1 MKNIF
6 FAQAQGSRKEQ
17 QDFFGEYVSNDPIF
31 IDHGGRL
38 AIVADGMG
46 GLEKGADASKIA
58 VHSFID
64 SYKAKRKD
72 ESIPDTLKRSVI
84 SANKAVY
91 KFSTDEGLSG
101 KTGST
106 LVALVQCKNEVYWL
120 SVGDSRIYQI
130 SNNKLKQL
138 STDHNYEN
146 DLLKLVEK
154 GELTLEDVRNNSQ
167 KAALTSYIGSESI
180 AKIDQNTQ
188 PVIPSP
194 KDVFMLAS
202 DGLYA
207 RLTDKEITSIVL
219 SDQSNEAAKK
229 LIKCKLEKKLKNQD
243 NLTVSLVFQAK
254 PVQKSKTK
262 KMIAI
267 WMMLFLLPLIGASI
281 LFEDPFFYNYIKSNI
296 FKSESA
302 IEQEGLLPENIPEFT
317 SQEIQSSEKQS
328 SDMDT
333 EGVMIPDDDSET
345 DAALR
350 DEIMQQGGTKSI
362 EDQEDQN
369 FTKKEMHPEGDKA
382 KDPID
387 DRPAKAEEQKSQVGV
402 NELTESA
409 SPKDEEAVFDS
420 SSQTLIDVEE
430 KKLESAPVEVKNS
443 ESIKSFND
451 NDQIKIIKT
460 ESLDNNLNKKNL
472 DLETKGAS
480 EKVTE
485 IIQVCE
491 DVFTGVITIRE
502 CKDVEKLVDQPIQT
516 PQSSLPKGKPCKKE
530 DEEQGSQNRYLP
542 ICEERMQIIL

>member
-31 IDHGGRL
+31 IHHGGRL

-72 ESIPDTLKRSVI
+72 ESIPDALKRSVI

-91 KFSTDEGLSG
+91 NFSTNEGLSG

-207 RLTDKEITSIVL
+207 RLADEEITSIVL

-243 NLTVSLVFQAK
+243 NLTVSLVFQVK
-254 PVQKSKTK
+254 PVHKSKTK
-262 KMIAI
+262 KMIVI

-281 LFEDPFFYNYIKSNI
+281 LFEDPFFYNYIKSTI

-317 SQEIQSSEKQS
+317 SQEIQSSKKQS

-333 EGVMIPDDDSET
+333 EAVMIPDDDPET

-362 EDQEDQN
+362 ENQN

-402 NELTESA
+402 NELAESA

-420 SSQTLIDVEE
+420 SSQTLIGVEE
-430 KKLESAPVEVKNS
+430 KKLESATVEVKNS

-460 ESLDNNLNKKNL
+460 ESLDNNLNKKNI

-491 DVFTGVITIRE
+491 DVFTGVISIRD

-516 PQSSLPKGKPCKKE
+516 PQSSSPKVKQCKKE

-542 ICEERMQIIL
+542 ICEEGISLNL

>member
-207 RLTDKEITSIVL
+207 RLTDEEITSIVL

-267 WMMLFLLPLIGASI
+267 WMMLFLLPLVGASI
-281 LFEDPFFYNYIKSNI
+281 LFEDLFFYNY
-296 FKSESA
+296 FKSKIINKEPSKPQSEKFAEDANEIIPDKEVLPDEESSKNIISETLLAPPEELMTEELPKEEIIQQA
-302 IEQEGLLPENIPEFT
+302 INLNEIDPKNDLPAMSQDKNSNESTKQENQSITNQARESISTQNNEEELIAPSQSLSDDKEIEIKVLSSEEIGQINIPNAL
-317 SQEIQSSEKQS
+317 SQENKTKELNDLSTVKNESKKTHKDVEECTEINTAMGLIPQCKTVRILDEQSP
-328 SDMDT
+328 
-333 EGVMIPDDDSET
+333 I
-345 DAALR
+345 
-350 DEIMQQGGTKSI
+350 
-362 EDQEDQN
+362 
-369 FTKKEMHPEGDKA
+369 KA
-382 KDPID
+382 
-387 DRPAKAEEQKSQVGV
+387 SV
-402 NELTESA
+402 SA
-409 SPKDEEAVFDS
+409 SPR
-420 SSQTLIDVEE
+420 
-430 KKLESAPVEVKNS
+430 KKSCRKA
-443 ESIKSFND
+443 D
-451 NDQIKIIKT
+451 
-460 ESLDNNLNKKNL
+460 
-472 DLETKGAS
+472 
-480 EKVTE
+480 
-485 IIQVCE
+485 
-491 DVFTGVITIRE
+491 
-502 CKDVEKLVDQPIQT
+502 EKL
-516 PQSSLPKGKPCKKE
+516 
-530 DEEQGSQNRYLP
+530 GSQNRFLP
-542 ICEERMQIIL
+542 LCRNEQ